1 MSRTFRF
8 LLPLLVA
15 GIVGVDAAYSN
26 VTDGPHGC
34 GGVDIPYPFGIIDE
48 KGNGDFRA
56 AGFGVTCDA
65 GKPVLV
71 FTGDDGDAWQCYDS
85 SGKANS
91 SANGDLQFNND
102 GVYRISK
109 AKNYFFVLGCAT
121 LGFLES
127 KPRPLAGDGNITYFA
142 QLAGCA
148 CYCDDSKSAVS
159 GECSGVGCCQ
169 ANVPPDLVDNFVR
182 FDPAAINV
190 SSSISI
196 SSCDYAFLAEKDSY
210 TFNKADLSVDLHRSP
225 RSMPVTLDWAI
236 RDNLTCKQAAEDKA
250 YACRSN
256 NSHCLDSTNGPGYI
270 CNCRRGYEGNP
281 YIVDGCTGC
290 CQANVPPDLVDNFV
304 RFDPAAINVS
314 SSISISSC
322 DYAFLAE
329 KDSYTF
335 NKADLSVDLHRSPRS
350 MPVTL
355 DWAIRDNLT
364 CKQAAEDKAYAC
376 RSNNSHCLD
385 STNGPGY
392 ICNCRRGY
400 EGNPYIVDGCTGSFG
415 GLLIIAIIVF
425 IFILLNQKRKMRE
438 NIQKNGGPMLAN
450 FNNIKLYTKYECKKI
465 QKKVNFIGQGS
476 FGTVYKGNLEVDK
489 GLVAVKVPTNI
500 KSPSNDFANEIG
512 IQALLVHKNIVK
524 LVGCCLEVDV
534 PILVCEFVSKGSLK
548 DILHSA
554 DKKMPLSMGQRL
566 KIAAQSADGLA
577 YLHSGTSTTI
587 LHGDVKPAN
596 ILLNDEFEPK
606 ISDFGISRL
615 IVTDS
620 GHTDKVIGS
629 RGYVDPVYI
638 QEGLLTKKSDVYSF
652 GVVLLELITRKE
664 ATYGDKNSL
673 VNNFLVAYAEGKS
686 VTELVDK
693 ELGDVDDVELL
704 DSFAGMIK
712 ECLNL
717 DVSQRLD
724 MTDLAERLHGMVER
738 FNGK

>member
-71 FTGDDGDAWQCYDS
+71 FTGDDGDGIPIPIGNFSIKTAEARAWLPVAWQCYDS

-281 YIVDGCTGC
+281 YIVDGCTDINECEHVGHYPC
-290 CQANVPPDLVDNFV
+290 EGVCKNKQGSYECTCPKRSHSD
-304 RFDPAAINVS
+304 DPYTKPCS
-314 SSISISSC
+314 EK
-322 DYAFLAE
+322 FPLLA
-329 KDSYTF
+329 K
-335 NKADLSVDLHRSPRS
+335 
-350 MPVTL
+350 
-355 DWAIRDNLT
+355 I
-364 CKQAAEDKAYAC
+364 
-376 RSNNSHCLD
+376 
-385 STNGPGY
+385 
-392 ICNCRRGY
+392 I
-400 EGNPYIVDGCTGSFG
+400 TGSFG

-717 DVSQRLD
+717 DVSQRPD

>member
-71 FTGDDGDAWQCYDS
+71 FTGDDGDGIPIPIGNFSIKTAEARAW
-85 SGKANS
+85 
-91 SANGDLQFNND
+91 LPFNND

-256 NSHCLDSTNGPGYI
+256 NSHCLDSTNGP
-270 CNCRRGYEGNP
+270 R
-281 YIVDGCTGC
+281 
-290 CQANVPPDLVDNFV
+290 
-304 RFDPAAINVS
+304 
-314 SSISISSC
+314 
-322 DYAFLAE
+322 
-329 KDSYTF
+329 
-335 NKADLSVDLHRSPRS
+335 
-350 MPVTL
+350 
-355 DWAIRDNLT
+355 
-364 CKQAAEDKAYAC
+364 
-376 RSNNSHCLD
+376 
-385 STNGPGY
+385 Y

-717 DVSQRLD
+717 DVSQRPD